1 MLSTVFDLT
10 ISELCPTSAPFFGF
24 MGVAA
29 SIIFASMLAGV
40 RLLCSRPRFCLRNRQ
55 GRCWCMLH
63 GCVQT

>member
-29 SIIFASMLAGV
+29 SIIFASMFVGLY
-40 RLLCSRPRFCLRNRQ
+40 S
-55 GRCWCMLH
+55 
-63 GCVQT
+63 

>member
-29 SIIFASMLAGV
+29 SI
-40 RLLCSRPRFCLRNRQ
+40 RQ
-55 GRCWCMLH
+55 YVC
-63 GCVQT
+63 CVVLVTP